1 MTVLSE
7 INKITYIG
15 SLAQTLYPIPFEY
28 VNTDNIKVSVYTSND
43 EFVEDWTFST
53 QYVIEGG
60 NVKVLP
66 GYEIDDT
73 KKLLVL
79 RSLDIVQDN
88 KYREGGDFPAK
99 STELSFDK
107 LTMIAQQHQEV
118 LDRCVKVE
126 VVGKQKPKELLDEV
140 YSKLDSAT
148 AIAEEA
154 IAAADE
160 ATIAAERATTAVE
173 ATQKQLVQTKEYVD
187 SAKVDIENTKNS
199 AIESVNLSAE
209 NAKSDI
215 SKTVSDAKEEV
226 NKTIDDAQ
234 MSLSDTITQATDDV
248 RAAALEA
255 AQGAIND
262 AAAEA
267 TAIVIEYA
275 NNEVKPELVG
285 YKDSASESATS
296 ATESARIARVWA
308 TGNDEEVQAIEG
320 NEHSSRT
327 YSNFCMALAN
337 APEDVPVLES
347 TLLATDVIKFNGG
360 DIDGVINVINDSNHP
375 IKVTGMA
382 GTSATGYQIVDS
394 NGLGD
399 SDFEHYAT
407 GDRYGT
413 RIANHNNTSN
423 TTAYFDLYQSNVGK
437 SVLDTTNVDTVLVPT
452 TGVDDD
458 SNRAASTAWVLAL
471 LREKGLI

>member
-160 ATIAAERATTAVE
+160 ATIAAEKATTAVE

-199 AIESVNLSAE
+199 AIESVNLAAE

-296 ATESARIARVWA
+296 ATESARVARVWA
-308 TGNDEEVQAIEG
+308 TGNDEEVQAVEPD
-320 NEHSSRT
+320 EHSSRT

-347 TLLATDVIKFNGG
+347 TLLATDVVKG
-360 DIDGVINVINDSNHP
+360 P
-375 IKVTGMA
+375 K
-382 GTSATGYQIVDS
+382 
-394 NGLGD
+394 GD
-399 SDFEHYAT
+399 SGDAEFSGDVEFE
-407 GDRYGT
+407 G
-413 RIANHNNTSN
+413 S
-423 TTAYFDLYQSNVGK
+423 F
-437 SVLDTTNVDTVLVPT
+437 SVHEVITNP
-452 TGVDDD
+452 
-458 SNRAASTAWVLAL
+458 
-471 LREKGLI
+471 

>member
-148 AIAEEA
+148 AVAEEA

-160 ATIAAERATTAVE
+160 ATIAAEKATTAVE
-173 ATQKQLVQTKEYVD
+173 STQKQLVQTKEYVD

-199 AIESVNLSAE
+199 AIESVNLAAE

-234 MSLSDTITQATDDV
+234 MSLSDTITQAVDDV
-248 RAAALEA
+248 KAEA
-255 AQGAIND
+255 V
-262 AAAEA
+262 AAAEGAIQDAANAAIQIA
-267 TAIVIEYA
+267 TDHTNTVIIPPLQEYVNSA
-275 NNEVKPELVG
+275 ET
-285 YKDSASESATS
+285 SASSAVQSAIAAKEDASEAKSQAESAKTS
-296 ATESARIARVWA
+296 ANSASTSARNAEYWA
-308 TGNDEEVQAIEG
+308 GQAQ
-320 NEHSSRT
+320 SS
-327 YSNFCMALAN
+327 
-337 APEDVPVLES
+337 PVPS
-347 TLLATDVIKFNGG
+347 QSGNGG
-360 DIDGVINVINDSNHP
+360 KFLGTNGVSMSWKDVAK
-375 IKVTGMA
+375 KV
-382 GTSATGYQIVDS
+382 
-394 NGLGD
+394 
-399 SDFEHYAT
+399 
-407 GDRYGT
+407 
-413 RIANHNNTSN
+413 
-423 TTAYFDLYQSNVGK
+423 
-437 SVLDTTNVDTVLVPT
+437 SVLPVEPEEGVLYCIP
-452 TGVDDD
+452 
-458 SNRAASTAWVLAL
+458 
-471 LREKGLI
+471 EI